1 MVELL
6 SENNQ
11 ATPSFDISY
20 DGNDDE
26 GSESALF
33 EPTTDKRIDSLSF
46 FSTEQGYQA
55 SVEPNAAKR
64 RPMGRV
70 VGIVQRNWRSY
81 VATIQEDGIEQ
92 GGSMHL
98 AIPLHPVIPKI
109 RIRHQDV
116 KSIGNQRIVVRIDS
130 W

>member
-1 MVELL
+1 V
-6 SENNQ
+6 
-11 ATPSFDISY
+11 
-20 DGNDDE
+20 
-26 GSESALF
+26 
-33 EPTTDKRIDSLSF
+33 
-46 FSTEQGYQA
+46 
-55 SVEPNAAKR
+55 SVEPNSAKR

-81 VATIQEDGIEQ
+81 VATIQEDGIEK